1 MPILHNINFRQLLLV
16 FSIFTVGFFLLNS
29 AIAAYLME
37 RINQET
43 ALRRAEQQRL
53 IAMKDL
59 ESDLG
64 FTSREMA
71 HQVLADT
78 PQMAAEQSPHLH
90 EKMETLQNHLAH
102 LNQTTTTSPEQ
113 KKLME
118 SINANLQS
126 FLQSVTQVSAAAT
139 AGNKAEAPRI
149 VDASEELEDQV
160 ITQVQEYANLTQKAI
175 AYHNER
181 VESYKSTFYTVLAI
195 LTSLLVM
202 VAWYLFHRLQNH
214 MKTIAG
220 SVTQVAQAQTNVTT
234 HVETVTNTIS
244 EEASAVHEVAA
255 SMEEFA
261 KTVQHIAQRVEDTAR
276 NTESIR
282 TMVNGAHDGMEKL
295 KSCTTKI
302 TEMLKVIQ
310 GISDQTNLLALNA
323 AIEAARAGDAGRGF
337 AVVADEVRKLA
348 RHSTT
353 SASEIEQSV
362 KQLAT
367 EVTTLGTSLDE
378 IRAAIL
384 LIDNQASEIS
394 SATNQQS
401 ASMGQINIAVERMN
415 NNMVE
420 IGRAMEQTRTSATTM
435 SGACTHLTT
444 QISR

>member
-1 MPILHNINFRQLLLV
+1 MSFLHNINFRQLLLIFCV
-16 FSIFTVGFFLLNS
+16 FTVGIFLLNS
-29 AIAAYLME
+29 ALAAYLME
-37 RINQET
+37 RLDQET
-43 ALRRAEQQRL
+43 IQRRSEQQRL

-64 FTSREMA
+64 FASREMA
-71 HQVLADT
+71 HQVLAES
-78 PQMAAEQSPHLH
+78 PAAAAEQATDFT
-90 EKMETLQNHLAH
+90 EKRDNLAAH
-102 LNQTTTTSPEQ
+102 IADITQTASTSAN
-113 KKLME
+113 KKQLMQ
-118 SINANLQS
+118 SIQANLTVFMEDLNKVS
-126 FLQSVTQVSAAAT
+126 TAVTS
-139 AGNKAEAPRI
+139 GNRTLAMQI
-149 VDASEELEDQV
+149 VDESEELEDKIIHQV
-160 ITQVQEYANLTQKAI
+160 HEYSKLTEQAI
-175 AYHNER
+175 AYHNAN
-181 VESYKSTFYTVLAI
+181 VNNYKAMFYTLLAT
-195 LTSLLVM
+195 LTSLMVL
-202 VAWYLFHRLQNH
+202 VAWVLFHRLQNH

-220 SVTQVAQAQTNVTT
+220 SVTQVAQAQTAVST
-234 HVETVTNTIS
+234 HVQTVNATIS

-276 NTESIR
+276 NTENIR
-282 TMVNGAHDGMEKL
+282 TMVNGAHGGMEKL
-295 KSCTTKI
+295 KGCTNKI

-353 SASEIEQSV
+353 SASEIEQSI
-362 KQLAT
+362 KQLGQ
-367 EVTTLGTSLDE
+367 EVTSLGASLDE

-415 NNMVE
+415 HNMVE
-420 IGRAMEQTRTSATTM
+420 IGRAMEQTRTSTTSM
-435 SGACTHLTT
+435 GGACTHLTT
-444 QISR
+444 QISQ